1 MSPESLPVKLRQA
14 RGSMS
19 LEEAAARS
27 GISVE
32 RIRLYEEGKREPY
45 GKTLRRL
52 AEAYGVPAA
61 ELAAAATKR
70 SRKTETTAAPTVR
83 RRRRRRV
90 AAEQESPRVEVPVE
104 VAEGQSIRVVI
115 ELIIRPRAPLAATEP
130 TSTVSRAAEP
140 APAPLRP
147 EPTPTASRE
156 LVVAS
161 PPGLNGKPA
170 ASWPRPD
177 PLEPFKKAYR
187 DFRRERKG

>member
-27 GISVE
+27 GIPAE
-32 RIRLYEEGKREPY
+32 RIRMYEEGKREPY

-61 ELAAAATKR
+61 ELAAATKR
-70 SRKTETTAAPTVR
+70 SRKTQTTATSTVR

-104 VAEGQSIRVVI
+104 VAEGQSIRVII
-115 ELIIRPRAPLAATEP
+115 ELIIRPRAPLTATEP
-130 TSTVSRAAEP
+130 APTASRAAEP
-140 APAPLRP
+140 PPALLRP
-147 EPTPTASRE
+147 EPTPAASRE
-156 LVVAS
+156 LAVAS
-161 PPGLNGKPA
+161 PPGPNGKPA
-170 ASWPRPD
+170 VSWPRPD